1 MIELLKVTVVCFTVA
16 AVVLP
21 VAFLAALSLPHN
33 SELRRM
39 VMKVCYWGVA
49 LLAIG
54 YFAMPSMSFPTCFFH
69 SDLPM
74 ICSLSASASPGTARR
89 CSRGVGRQAATD
101 ATHPP
106 ETPF

>member
-54 YFAMPSMSFPTCFFH
+54 YFAMPLDVVPDVLFPFGFAD
-69 SDLPM
+69 DLLVLGIGFAGARKAMQPRGRA
-74 ICSLSASASPGTARR
+74 ASRN
-89 CSRGVGRQAATD
+89 
-101 ATHPP
+101 
-106 ETPF
+106 